1 MPPTYISLQRIRKCK
16 TVAEASALLSEIKPI
31 YILPV
36 LRMKKGKMVCMYE
49 GDAGYTTGDADLA
62 GPRHRLIA
70 NMLNG
75 DFSFEYSGCEDIIP
89 VNAGMHL

>member
-1 MPPTYISLQRIRKCK
+1 M
-16 TVAEASALLSEIKPI
+16 AEASALLSEIEPI

-49 GDAGYTTGDADLA
+49 GDAGYATGDADLA

-75 DFSFEYSGCEDIIP
+75 DFSFEYCDCEDIVP